1 MKPFNHEEA
10 LKGKLCKT
18 AGGDLAIVYGDTA
31 NSPYL
36 KNKDYRV
43 LVGVV
48 INRTGHVITTSW
60 NLDGSFGMDPSNND
74 ILGILEDHEVRAIE
88 NLQLLENAMRD
99 NKYVQWYESGINGP
113 IAVEKKLENGNFILG
128 FGKWKYET
136 NGGGLI
142 NLHIVK

>member
-18 AGGDLAIVYGDTA
+18 YNGMYVLIKADTNEDARINPKPAKPLIGLIFDGESTCIAGYWDYNGKGYLDT
-31 NSPYL
+31 
-36 KNKDYRV
+36 D
-43 LVGVV
+43 
-48 INRTGHVITTSW
+48 
-60 NLDGSFGMDPSNND
+60 NLN
-74 ILGILEDHEVRAIE
+74 IIGILEDNEVRAIK

-99 NKYVQWYESGINGP
+99 NKYVQWYESGINGL

>member
-31 NSPYL
+31 KSPYL

-48 INRTGHVITTSW
+48 IGRTGCIVTTSW

-74 ILGILEDHEVRAIE
+74 ILGILEDHEVKMVE

-99 NKYVQWYESGINGP
+99 NKYVEWDNSGIDWP
-113 IAVEKKLENGNFILG
+113 VVVEKKLENGNFILG
-128 FGKWKYET
+128 FGKWKHET
-136 NGGGLI
+136 NGGDMV
-142 NLHIVK
+142 NLRIVE